1 MHTNQDT
8 RISSM
13 DCRFFRRHHVAFVDD
28 TLPGVELVAMERH
41 RIECAACAQLD
52 AMVRRSLLLAHNLP
66 SIECSA
72 DFGARL
78 AQRLEQVRRDQLPL
92 HRESP
97 LARRPGLGTF
107 LLAASVVMAAGASAL
122 ALSGEGVQPD
132 PMLPPVLASAPPP
145 TVTAFSSPAVVA
157 TASAGIPLWPALFLA
172 DELPMRMA
180 QDGFFTQVGLR
191 AP

>member
-1 MHTNQDT
+1 
-8 RISSM
+8 M

-28 TLPGVELVAMERH
+28 ILPGVDVVAMEQH
-41 RIECAACAQLD
+41 RSECPACAQMD

-78 AQRLEQVRRDQLPL
+78 AQRLEQVRQDQLAG
-92 HRESP
+92 HRHSA
-97 LARRPGLGTF
+97 LARGPGLATF
-107 LLAASVVMAAGASAL
+107 LLAASVVMAVGASAL
-122 ALSGEGVQPD
+122 AFTSDGVPTD
-132 PMLPPVLASAPPP
+132 PMLPPVVASAPPP
-145 TVTAFSSPAVVA
+145 TPAPFNSSAVVA

-172 DELPMRMA
+172 DELPMQMA
-180 QDGFFTQVGLR
+180 QDGFFSQVGLR